1 MIFFKTNKIQNGKH
15 LFKTKNN
22 RQYSSR
28 FKELELLEM
37 KNTVTEIN
45 NIEAKKLFDFQ
56 FPYFTVVLRYTKLWY
71 IKICLTLEKKKEN
84 KKKYFPSLKV
94 TVRLIFSPKQEKNH
108 YQHCLF
114 MRKYISLTLEISKKN
129 CDT

>member
-28 FKELELLEM
+28 FNKLELLEM

-45 NIEAKKLFDFQ
+45 NIEAKKSFDF
-56 FPYFTVVLRYTKLWY
+56 
-71 IKICLTLEKKKEN
+71 
-84 KKKYFPSLKV
+84 
-94 TVRLIFSPKQEKNH
+94 
-108 YQHCLF
+108 
-114 MRKYISLTLEISKKN
+114 
-129 CDT
+129 